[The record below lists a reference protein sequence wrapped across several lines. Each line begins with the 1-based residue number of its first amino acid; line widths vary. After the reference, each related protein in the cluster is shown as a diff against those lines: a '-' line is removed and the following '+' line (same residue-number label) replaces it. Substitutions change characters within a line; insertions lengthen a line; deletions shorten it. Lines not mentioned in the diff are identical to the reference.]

1 MLKTIKV
8 IKDLTGQAPRGWYYG
23 NVQCQAGER
32 SRALTVKA
40 YKDAGQELKYWS
52 DDYSDDLPHWIPR
65 PGDRDQGLL
74 IVPYALDTNDY
85 KDGAHN
91 SFLSPDNFA
100 SYLIGAF
107 NELYREGERGSPKML
122 SIGLHC
128 RLVGRPGRLAGLR
141 KFFEHVKQHDGVWY
155 AKREEIAEHW
165 IKTFP
170 YAP

>member
-1 MLKTIKV
+1 M

-23 NVQCQAGER
+23 NVQCEAGER

-40 YKDAGQELKYWS
+40 YTDAGEELKYWS

-65 PGDRDQGLL
+65 PGTSGDKGLL
-74 IVPYALDTNDY
+74 IVPYALDSNDY

-107 NELYREGERGSPKML
+107 DELYREGQAGSPKML

-141 KFFEHVKQHDGVWY
+141 KFFDHVAKHDGVWY
-155 AKREEIAEHW
+155 AKREEIADHW
-165 IKTFP
+165 IKAHP
-170 YAP
+170 YQAK